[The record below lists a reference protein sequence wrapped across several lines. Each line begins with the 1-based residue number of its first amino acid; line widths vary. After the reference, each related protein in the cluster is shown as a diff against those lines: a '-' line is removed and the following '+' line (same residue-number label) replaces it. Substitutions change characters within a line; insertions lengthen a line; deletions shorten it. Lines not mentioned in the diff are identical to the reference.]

1 MRITE
6 RQIRKIVREM
16 ALKSYNIVTDDDPV
30 GDEPFVIGNVI
41 DKGLY
46 DEEWPDQA
54 TSTLSYTRQLDP
66 VEREKGRDYVAGT
79 YGQKGYR
86 RTVERQYAR
95 VPFPVNIF
103 VLPPGA
109 RDKQYRS
116 IVGLTGLRERGPD
129 PRMMG
134 GDMQGRLMEL
144 IRVLSPDE
152 AAQISPEDMTLII
165 VPGNNK
171 RYPGFWRTYDGA
183 YMAIHALFEYD
194 GPFSDELHGV
204 KKIYKAFDMFNYEA
218 GVVEDI
224 DDYSSWTMEKIVP
237 MFKMRTMSSE
247 VKQGA
252 ERYDIGQ
259 EICTYAFLQAAPP
272 IRLGSYPVVDREGNP
287 LDPAIT
293 AQGNEILQRL
303 YDHVNEMIPRVYSY
317 VQGKILIVTP

>member
-204 KKIYKAFDMFNYEA
+204 KKIYKAFDMFNQARILPRGRSRGESTRSRDHGA
-218 GVVEDI
+218 GQRD
-224 DDYSSWTMEKIVP
+224 P
-237 MFKMRTMSSE
+237 
-247 VKQGA
+247 
-252 ERYDIGQ
+252 
-259 EICTYAFLQAAPP
+259 AAPL
-272 IRLGSYPVVDREGNP
+272 RSRERD
-287 LDPAIT
+287 DPACLLLRPGKDSHRNTIDRSCEARERDADT
-293 AQGNEILQRL
+293 RRRAAARCETRDSCRGALGALRQESHRL
-303 YDHVNEMIPRVYSY
+303 DLSGARRPRE
-317 VQGKILIVTP
+317 P